1 MPREL
6 AAPPE
11 RADASGPVETV
22 NAASAGESVPAVVAA
37 EATEAAE
44 AIDAAEQR
52 LIDAFGPVTRWW
64 TGELPGLGVMRLP
77 LP

>member
-6 AAPPE
+6 VDASAG
-11 RADASGPVETV
+11 ADASDAEGS
-22 NAASAGESVPAVVAA
+22 AARVAA
-37 EATEAAE
+37 AEGPEVAE
-44 AIDAAEQR
+44 ASEAEEVIDAAEQR
-52 LIDAFGPVTRWW
+52 LVDAFGPVARWW